1 MGRSWGEPVLDALKT
16 IGREGL
22 APDGERIALADGH
35 PAPMVARSVPCED
48 GAHGLA
54 ARPRPVRWRATTNAR
69 VEVRAAGPDFAVPIA
84 NR

>member
-1 MGRSWGEPVLDALKT
+1 MLDALKT

-48 GAHGLA
+48 GAHRLA
-54 ARPRPVRWRATTNAR
+54 ARPRPAR
-69 VEVRAAGPDFAVPIA
+69 
-84 NR
+84 